1 MQDEEHA
8 ADAAGSGANGS
19 GANGPEAK
27 DAAPAPGPNDP
38 PEVHAAAEAVEKAK
52 AALREAQECYQRVR
66 EQASARLKQVRETR
80 VGDLIDGLL
89 GLVRKYPGAGV
100 ITALLAGFFLGRRFR
115 R

>member
-1 MQDEEHA
+1 MENEQHA
-8 ADAAGSGANGS
+8 ADAAGPE
-19 GANGPEAK
+19 ANGPEPN
-27 DAAPAPGPNDP
+27 DAGPASAPGPNDP

-66 EQASARLKQVRETR
+66 KEATERLKQARETR

>member
-1 MQDEEHA
+1 MDNEEPA
-8 ADAAGSGANGS
+8 ASASRSAANQPEDADAP
-19 GANGPEAK
+19 PE
-27 DAAPAPGPNDP
+27 PCPNDP

-66 EQASARLKQVRETR
+66 KEATERLKQARETR

>member
-1 MQDEEHA
+1 MDNEE
-8 ADAAGSGANGS
+8 DAAGSAPEQTGGA
-19 GANGPEAK
+19 
-27 DAAPAPGPNDP
+27 DAPPKVEPGPNDP

-66 EQASARLKQVRETR
+66 KEATDRLKQARETR
-80 VGDLIDGLL
+80 LGDLIDGLL